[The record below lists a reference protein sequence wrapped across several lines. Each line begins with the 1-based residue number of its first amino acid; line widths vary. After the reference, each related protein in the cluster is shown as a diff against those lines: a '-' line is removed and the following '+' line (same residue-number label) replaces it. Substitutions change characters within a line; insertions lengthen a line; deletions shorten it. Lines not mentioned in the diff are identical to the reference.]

1 LKKYLKELYK
11 RKDLLIYLVI
21 SGLKAQHRN
30 TYLGYIW
37 WILDPLLM
45 GLVYYFLRVVMLGM
59 KGDNIGAFLI
69 IGLVAWK
76 WLTAVLSGSAKSIS
90 GKAGI
95 ITQVYMPKAIFP
107 VSSVLT
113 QLANFLFSLVAIAA
127 FLVFYRIVPTTYILW
142 LPFIIAIQVMFLTAI
157 GLILAYYTMLV
168 RDIEHVISHF
178 TRFWFYSSPI
188 IWETGR
194 LPERY
199 QFLLNYNPAAF
210 IITSYRN
217 VLMYGTAP
225 LYQNLLITGVISLAV
240 IIYMLYFYNLN
251 EHKLIRAI

>member
-1 LKKYLKELYK
+1 MKKYFKELYK
-11 RKDLLIYLVI
+11 RKDLLIHLVV

-30 TYLGYIW
+30 TYLGYLW

-45 GLVYYFLRVVMLGM
+45 GLVYYFLRVVILGM
-59 KGDNIGAFLI
+59 EGENIGAFLI

-107 VSSVLT
+107 LSTVFT
-113 QLANFLFSLVAIAA
+113 QLANFCFSLIVIAV
-127 FLVFYRIVPTTYILW
+127 FLAFYRIVPTAYIFW
-142 LPFIIAIQVMFLTAI
+142 LPVIMAIQVMFLTAL
-157 GLILAYYTMLV
+157 GLIMAYYTMLV
-168 RDIEHVISHF
+168 RDIDNVISHV

-194 LPERY
+194 LQERY

-225 LYQNLLITGVISLAV
+225 LYTNLFITGVISLAI
-240 IIYMLYFYNLN
+240 IIYMLNFYNFN